1 MTTLSTFSRLA
12 TVAVAALLLA
22 PIHNAQAKGGGRM
35 AFGAVTTGTNQPGPS
50 PVVSTRDHRGGATTP
65 RRADTRPTAT
75 APPSFVTIAG
85 IRCRGR
91 CRPTGTGTEARRQ
104 PQGALTRNARNAP
117 SPPRRALKG
126 RDGLRPNVTLY
137 RLPTTRGE

>member
-65 RRADTRPTAT
+65 RRADTPSYGNGSPIVRDHRRKPVPWSL
-75 APPSFVTIAG
+75 PPHWH
-85 IRCRGR
+85 RH
-91 CRPTGTGTEARRQ
+91 
-104 PQGALTRNARNAP
+104 
-117 SPPRRALKG
+117 
-126 RDGLRPNVTLY
+126 
-137 RLPTTRGE
+137 